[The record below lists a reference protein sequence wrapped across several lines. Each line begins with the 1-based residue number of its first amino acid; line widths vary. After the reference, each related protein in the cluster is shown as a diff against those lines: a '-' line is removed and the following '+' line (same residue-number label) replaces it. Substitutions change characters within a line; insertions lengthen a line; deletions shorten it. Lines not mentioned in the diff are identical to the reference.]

1 MAHLGTAVQIAARGA
16 QDGSLTGSDPGDSW
30 FVRHVRDSPTFG
42 EEAVEIPPLRAAA
55 FGKTA
60 VFPLPRDRDM
70 LGDMFLELR
79 LPALQPT
86 LGTSLPPHEPPAGA
100 YVEQPVSLA
109 GDSVTLDAGGEVRLS
124 LDRLTAQPVAGVR
137 RTGGSWTWFR
147 FEWPDGVRWDAVVD
161 AATRV
166 VRSTLTGPPLA
177 QACRVSVWL
186 NAWAELPGWKPVAGW
201 RQRVKIGRAHV

>member
-86 LGTSLPPHEPPAGA
+86 LGTSLPPHEPPEIAFPSAMSGPCELPR
-100 YVEQPVSLA
+100 VSTFDCQRISPVFASMPT
-109 GDSVTLDAGGEVRLS
+109 TLLS
-124 LDRLTAQPVAGVR
+124 
-137 RTGGSWTWFR
+137 
-147 FEWPDGVRWDAVVD
+147 D
-161 AATRV
+161 AA
-166 VRSTLTGPPLA
+166 
-177 QACRVSVWL
+177 
-186 NAWAELPGWKPVAGW
+186 
-201 RQRVKIGRAHV
+201 